1 MGKKKLIYQIIA
13 KLTNFDPAKSTCD
26 WSTESLQLNVPNA
39 MVISFMNIVDF
50 EHICSKLEGKKTVKV
65 VLMLIVN
72 PNDE

>member
-13 KLTNFDPAKSTCD
+13 KLTNFDPAKSSCD

-39 MVISFMNIVDF
+39 MVISFMNIGDF
-50 EHICSKLEGKKTVKV
+50 EHICSKLPGKKTVKE